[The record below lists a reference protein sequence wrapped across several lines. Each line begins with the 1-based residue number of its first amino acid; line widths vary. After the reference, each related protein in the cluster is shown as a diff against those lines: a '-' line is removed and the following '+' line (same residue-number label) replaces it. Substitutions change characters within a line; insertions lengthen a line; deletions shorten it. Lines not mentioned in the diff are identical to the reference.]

1 MSLETVAARYA
12 HALLEI
18 GAETGSLQQI
28 SDQVS
33 DLALAYTSSPE
44 LKTVLESPLVSH
56 SDRTAVIAE
65 LGARMGCSQV
75 VKNMIGLLVERR
87 RMAILPAMARALRSL
102 SDERAGLVRA
112 QVSSAKALPED
123 YVRRL
128 QGELEKM
135 TGRKVVLERKVD
147 PSLIGGVVTRVGDLV
162 IDGSIRTRLAD
173 LKSQLLS
180 S

>member
-87 RMAILPAMARALRSL
+87 RMPAMARALRSL